1 MLYVDVNAMDV
12 ETEADSNDVIECPH
26 DDQQSSGMFGFFDC
40 RFSTFNCCV
49 CWVQWNTTRYPMKS
63 NIQTWMLT
71 FSCHAKTVS
80 HITQVDLHSTSATQQ
95 LRDCTG
101 FHIRI
106 TYIVSQKSI
115 PLDVWQ
121 WLWQMWTNFQN
132 FFTRWFVGKFSTYV
146 YKDFHLTCNNLLH
159 YLVKWNSKIQKSSQI
174 FTLNMTINMIN

>member
-1 MLYVDVNAMDV
+1 MWMLWTLRQKLIVMMWLSVHMTTSRVVVCLVSLIVD
-12 ETEADSNDVIECPH
+12 SPH
-26 DDQQSSGMFGFFDC
+26 S
-40 RFSTFNCCV
+40 
-49 CWVQWNTTRYPMKS
+49 MKS
-63 NIQTWMLT
+63 NIQIWMLT

-95 LRDCTG
+95 LDDCTG

-159 YLVKWNSKIQKSSQI
+159 YLVKWNSKIQKSRQI